1 MGVDH
6 ALPQGNSMP
15 KRSRYDELHD
25 RYNTILTTK
34 GGTRYEILAA
44 FVFKALEEQDT
55 VIHDMSLVG
64 ESDVAHQ
71 IDVLVER
78 NGVERR
84 VLIECK
90 DFYISGKKIGLDI
103 VRNFRSVLEDTN
115 ADEGMVVTCNGFT
128 TDAQKYAKSKGI
140 KLVVLRA
147 VEQADM
153 AGRISTVV
161 VNLHILAPKTPTA
174 TVSLS
179 DASQRLLAEECAKAG
194 LNGGV
199 SIADPVY
206 FVRGSERF
214 QFNDFLT
221 SKMRAAMQAAKPH
234 ETHTVSVPPEGW
246 SIQVGNGVLI
256 PFDAIQVVFEMDEQI
271 RQIKISSDRIA
282 ELILSGFGEDDIMIF
297 GDQLE
302 RRKIDPDTG
311 AIL

>member
-1 MGVDH
+1 
-6 ALPQGNSMP
+6 MP

-25 RYNTILTTK
+25 CYNTILTTK

-44 FVFKALEEQDT
+44 FVFKALKEQDT
-55 VIHDMSLVG
+55 VVHDLSLVG

-78 NGVERR
+78 NGVKRR
-84 VLIECK
+84 VLIGCK
-90 DFYISGKKIGLDI
+90 DFDISGEKIGLDI
-103 VRNFRSVLEDTN
+103 IRNFRSVLEDTK

-128 TDAQKYAKSKGI
+128 TEAQKYAKAKGI

-147 VEQADM
+147 TEPADM
-153 AGRISTVV
+153 AGRIKTIF

-174 TVSLS
+174 SVSLS

-194 LNGGV
+194 LSGGV

-206 FVRGSERF
+206 FVRGIERF

-221 SKMRAAMQAAKPH
+221 SKMRAAMQIARAH
-234 ETHTVSVPPEGW
+234 ETHTVSVPSDGW
-246 SIQVGNGVLI
+246 SIQVDNGVLI
-256 PFDAIQVVFEMDEQI
+256 PFNAIQVVFEMDEQI
-271 RQIKISSDRIA
+271 HRIKISSDRIA
-282 ELILSGFGEDDIMIF
+282 ELILHGFGEDDIVIF
-297 GDQLE
+297 GDQLD

-311 AIL
+311 TIL

>member
-1 MGVDH
+1 
-6 ALPQGNSMP
+6 MP

-44 FVFKALEEQDT
+44 FVFNALEEHDT
-55 VIHDMSLVG
+55 VIHDVSLVG

-78 NGVERR
+78 NGVRRR

-90 DFYISGKKIGLDI
+90 DFDISGEKIGLNI
-103 VRNFRSVLEDTN
+103 IRNFRSVLEDMA
-115 ADEGMVVTCNGFT
+115 ADEGIIVTCNGFT
-128 TDAQKYAKSKGI
+128 TDGQKYAKAKRI

-147 VEQADM
+147 FEQADM
-153 AGRISTVV
+153 VGRIKTVV
-161 VNLHILAPKTPTA
+161 ANLHVLAPKTPTA
-174 TVSLS
+174 TLNLS
-179 DASQRLLAEECAKAG
+179 DESKRLLGEECIKAG

-214 QFNDFLT
+214 QFNDFVT
-221 SKMRAAMQAAKPH
+221 SKMRTAMQAAKPH
-234 ETHTVSVPPEGW
+234 ETRTVSVPSDGW

-256 PFDAIQVVFEMDEQI
+256 PFVAIQVTFEMDDQI
-271 RQIKISSDRIA
+271 HQIKISSDRIA
-282 ELILSGFGEDDIMIF
+282 ELILSGFGEDDIVIF

-311 AIL
+311 TIL